1 MNEYYGV
8 PSTPNSSF
16 LQHYG
21 VKGMKWGI
29 RKAVERAYSRPRSP
43 GFNRVREKLEAI
55 QQKKIQKQIDE
66 VQKAQ
71 TYGKTRKVRKMYEK
85 ASEHMEE
92 LNRRANRNYM
102 RGQVDQNKESASN
115 TFWWGE
121 GYTKNKF
128 ARALNAADRFQDKR
142 SLTNKGH
149 AKAVRKRN
157 AYADQMAKMFK
168 GTAYGSQTK
177 RAAKKKVRYQF

>member
-43 GFNRVREKLEAI
+43 GYSRIKQKLEAL
-55 QQKKIQKQIDE
+55 QQRKIQKQIDK

-71 TYGKTRKVRKMYEK
+71 TYGRTRKVRKMYEK
-85 ASEHMEE
+85 ASEHMDE

-115 TFWWGE
+115 VMWWG
-121 GYTKNKF
+121 GLTANKD
-128 ARALNAADRFQDKR
+128 ARILNAIDRHRDKKTI
-142 SLTNKGH
+142 SNKGH